1 MFVEQFK
8 NNGVP
13 YLRLVQSYRVE
24 DSQGRKVS
32 RKKTILNIG
41 PLSRFDDG
49 EPDFVQRLKD
59 SYKEGKPII
68 DLLLPYIEEPVA
80 KKHVITFE
88 DGDMACIGTPKL
100 VSQILLDRL
109 FVQLGL
115 DKLCAT
121 LKHSLGLSY
130 DLTGFI
136 RLLIFGRILQPASK
150 WETAQQNAQY
160 FAPLADTTY
169 PYHIYDA
176 LDVLAEYKEQFIH
189 RMHSSICKTVGR
201 SSTHIY
207 YDVTNFFFEIEKPD
221 PNEDIGDGV
230 QKGLRQK
237 GVSKENRKEPIVQMG
252 MFLDDNGIPITIE
265 TFPGNTLD
273 QATLRPALKKSM
285 GKLETE
291 RFVLVADR
299 GLHSFYNL
307 CHLVS
312 DGQGYIVSKSIRK
325 TPKAERQWI
334 MMQEDYIAKGNSF
347 KFKSRIVTRRVKDEN
362 GVVMEL
368 KEKVIVYWSER
379 FYMREYNEHKSF
391 LDFLERLRQ
400 NPASFRITAIQ
411 SNKLKKFF
419 KREFVQ
425 KDTGEIIESGK
436 LLGMLDEE
444 KVEEL
449 TAFMGY
455 YQIVTSEIDMPDE
468 DVIEAYHGLTQ
479 IEDQFREM
487 KGTLNTRPVYVS
499 TKEHIQAHLLVCM
512 IALTMLRLIQKKI
525 ISSSQIE
532 NNGCIWSYG
541 MSGKRVHTALQS
553 WQIDK
558 LPGDVYRFKNTTDD
572 DLKRILSAFSINII
586 PKLYTRGD
594 LRKILFC
601 TFNRKMTLLRIFPSS
616 N

>member
-1 MFVEQFK
+1 MFVEQCK

-49 EPDFVQRLKD
+49 KPDFVQRLKD

-88 DGDMACIGTPKL
+88 DGDMSCIGNPKL

-334 MMQEDYIAKGNSF
+334 MMQEDYIAKGNNF

-419 KREFVQ
+419 KREFVH

-499 TKEHIQAHLLVCM
+499 TKEHIQAHLFVCL

-532 NNGCIWSYG
+532 KSGCTWSYG
-541 MSGKRVHTALQS
+541 MSGRRVQTALQK

-558 LPGDVYRFKNTTDD
+558 LPGDIYRFSNTTDD

-594 LRKILFC
+594 LRKIKTEIKL
-601 TFNRKMTLLRIFPSS
+601 
-616 N
+616 

>member
-1 MFVEQFK
+1 MFIEQFK

-32 RKKTILNIG
+32 RKKTIFNIG

-49 EPDFVQRLKD
+49 GPDFVQRLKD

-88 DGDMACIGTPKL
+88 DKDMACIGTPKL

-109 FVQLGL
+109 FAQLGL
-115 DKLCAT
+115 DKLCAA

-160 FAPLADTTY
+160 FAPLADTAY

-176 LDVLAEYKEQFIH
+176 LDILAEYKEQFIR
-189 RMHSSICKTVGR
+189 RMHSSICKSAGR
-201 SSTHIY
+201 STTHIY

-221 PNEDIGDGV
+221 TNEGTDDEI

-237 GVSKENRKEPIVQMG
+237 GVSKENRREPIVQMG

-285 GKLETE
+285 GKLGTE

-299 GLHSFYNL
+299 GVHSFYNL
-307 CHLVS
+307 CHLVR
-312 DGQGYIVSKSIRK
+312 DGQGYIVSRSIRK

-334 MMQEDYIAKGNSF
+334 VMQEGYIAKGNSF

-362 GVVMEL
+362 GIAMEL
-368 KEKVIVYWSER
+368 KEKVVVYWSER

-400 NPASFRITAIQ
+400 NPAAFRITAIQ
-411 SNKLKKFF
+411 SRKLKKFF
-419 KREFVQ
+419 KKEFVH
-425 KDTGEIIESGK
+425 KDTGEIVESGK
-436 LLGMLDEE
+436 LLGLLDEE
-444 KVEEL
+444 KIEEL

-487 KGTLNTRPVYVS
+487 KGTLNTRPIYVS

-525 ISSSQIE
+525 VSSSQLKK
-532 NNGCIWSYG
+532 NGCVWSYG
-541 MSGKRVHTALQS
+541 MPGKRVQTALQK

-558 LPGDVYRFKNTTDD
+558 LPGEVYRFNNTTDG
-572 DLKRILSAFSINII
+572 DLKRILSAFSINIV

-594 LRKILFC
+594 LRKIKTEIKL
-601 TFNRKMTLLRIFPSS
+601 
-616 N
+616 

>member
-1 MFVEQFK
+1 MFVEQCK

-49 EPDFVQRLKD
+49 KPDFVQRLKD

-88 DGDMACIGTPKL
+88 DGDMSCIGNPKL

-419 KREFVQ
+419 KREFVH

-444 KVEEL
+444 KIEEL

-487 KGTLNTRPVYVS
+487 KGTLSTRPIYVS
-499 TKEHIQAHLLVCM
+499 TQEHIQAHLLVCL

-532 NNGCIWSYG
+532 KSGCTWSYG
-541 MSGKRVHTALQS
+541 MSGRRVQTALQK

-558 LPGDVYRFKNTTDD
+558 LPGDIYRFSNTTDD

-594 LRKILFC
+594 LRKIKTEIKL
-601 TFNRKMTLLRIFPSS
+601 
-616 N
+616 

>member
-88 DGDMACIGTPKL
+88 DGDMACIGTQKL

-150 WETAQQNAQY
+150 WENAQQNAQY

-176 LDVLAEYKEQFIH
+176 LDILAEYKEQFIH
-189 RMHSSICKTVGR
+189 RMHSSICKTTGR

-207 YDVTNFFFEIEKPD
+207 YDVTNFFFEIDKPD
-221 PNEDIGDGV
+221 QSEDIGDGM

-265 TFPGNTLD
+265 TFPGNRLD

-299 GLHSFYNL
+299 GLHSFCNL

-334 MMQEDYIAKGNSF
+334 MMQEDYIAKVNSF

-362 GVVMEL
+362 GAVMEL

-400 NPASFRITAIQ
+400 NPASFRITATQ

-419 KREFVQ
+419 KKEFIH

-444 KVEEL
+444 KIEEL

-487 KGTLNTRPVYVS
+487 KGTPSTRPIYVS
-499 TKEHIQAHLLVCM
+499 TQEHIQAHLLICM
-512 IALTMLRLIQKKI
+512 IALTMLCLIQKKI
-525 ISSSQIE
+525 IFSSQLE
-532 NNGCIWSYG
+532 QSRCIWSYG
-541 MSGKRVHTALQS
+541 MSGRRVQTALQK

-558 LPGDVYRFKNTTDD
+558 LPGDVYRFNNTTDD
-572 DLKRILSAFSINII
+572 DLKRILSAFSINIM

-594 LRKILFC
+594 LRKIKTEIKL
-601 TFNRKMTLLRIFPSS
+601 
-616 N
+616 

>member
-1 MFVEQFK
+1 MFVEQCK

-88 DGDMACIGTPKL
+88 DGDMSCIGNPKL

-419 KREFVQ
+419 KREFVH

-499 TKEHIQAHLLVCM
+499 TKEHIQAHLLVCL

-532 NNGCIWSYG
+532 KSGCTWSYG
-541 MSGKRVHTALQS
+541 MSGRRVQTALQK

-558 LPGDVYRFKNTTDD
+558 LPGDIYRFSNTTDD

-594 LRKILFC
+594 LRKIKTEIKL
-601 TFNRKMTLLRIFPSS
+601 
-616 N
+616 

>member
-1 MFVEQFK
+1 MFVEQCK

-49 EPDFVQRLKD
+49 KPDFVQRLKD

-88 DGDMACIGTPKL
+88 DGDMSCIGNPKL

-325 TPKAERQWI
+325 TPKAARQWI

-419 KREFVQ
+419 KREFVH

-444 KVEEL
+444 KIEEL

-468 DVIEAYHGLTQ
+468 EVIEAYHGLTQ

-499 TKEHIQAHLLVCM
+499 TKEHIQAHLLVCL

-532 NNGCIWSYG
+532 KSGCTWSYG
-541 MSGKRVHTALQS
+541 MSGRRVQTALQK

-558 LPGDVYRFKNTTDD
+558 LPGDIYRFSNTTDD

-594 LRKILFC
+594 LRKIKTEIKL
-601 TFNRKMTLLRIFPSS
+601 
-616 N
+616 

>member
-419 KREFVQ
+419 KREFVH

-444 KVEEL
+444 KIEEL

-487 KGTLNTRPVYVS
+487 KGTLSTRPIYVS
-499 TKEHIQAHLLVCM
+499 TQEHIQAHLLICM

-525 ISSSQIE
+525 ISSSQLE
-532 NNGCIWSYG
+532 QSRCIWSYG
-541 MSGKRVHTALQS
+541 MSGRRVQTALQK

-558 LPGDVYRFKNTTDD
+558 LPGDVYRFNNTTDD

-594 LRKILFC
+594 LRKIKTEIKL
-601 TFNRKMTLLRIFPSS
+601 
-616 N
+616 

>member
-1 MFVEQFK
+1 MFVEQCK

-49 EPDFVQRLKD
+49 KPDFVQRLKD

-88 DGDMACIGTPKL
+88 DGDMSCIGNPKL

-160 FAPLADTTY
+160 FASLADTTY
-169 PYHIYDA
+169 PYHIYDT
-176 LDVLAEYKEQFIH
+176 LDILAEYKEQFIH

-419 KREFVQ
+419 KKEFVH
-425 KDTGEIIESGK
+425 KDTGEIVESGK

-444 KVEEL
+444 KIEEL

-499 TKEHIQAHLLVCM
+499 TKEHIQAHFLVCL

-525 ISSSQIE
+525 LSSSQIE
-532 NNGCIWSYG
+532 KSGCIWSYG
-541 MSGKRVHTALQS
+541 MSGKRVQTALQK

-558 LPGDVYRFKNTTDD
+558 LPGDIYRFNNTTDD
-572 DLKRILSAFSINII
+572 DLKRILSAFSINIM

-594 LRKILFC
+594 LRKIKTEIKL
-601 TFNRKMTLLRIFPSS
+601 
-616 N
+616 

>member
-1 MFVEQFK
+1 MFVEQCK

-49 EPDFVQRLKD
+49 KPDFVQRLKD

-88 DGDMACIGTPKL
+88 DGDMSCIGNPKL

-176 LDVLAEYKEQFIH
+176 LDILAEYKEQFIH

-419 KREFVQ
+419 KREFVH

-444 KVEEL
+444 KIEEL

-499 TKEHIQAHLLVCM
+499 TKEHIQAHLLVCL

-532 NNGCIWSYG
+532 KSGCTWSYG
-541 MSGKRVHTALQS
+541 MSGRRVQTALQK

-558 LPGDVYRFKNTTDD
+558 LPGDIYRFSNTTDD

-594 LRKILFC
+594 LRKIKTEIKL
-601 TFNRKMTLLRIFPSS
+601 
-616 N
+616 

>member
-1 MFVEQFK
+1 MFVEQCK

-49 EPDFVQRLKD
+49 KPDFVQRLTD

-88 DGDMACIGTPKL
+88 DGDMSCIGNPKL

-419 KREFVQ
+419 KREFVH

-499 TKEHIQAHLLVCM
+499 TKEHIQAHLLVCL

-532 NNGCIWSYG
+532 KSGCTWSYG
-541 MSGKRVHTALQS
+541 MSGRRVQTALQK

-558 LPGDVYRFKNTTDD
+558 LPGDIYRFSNTTDD

-594 LRKILFC
+594 LRKIKTEIKL
-601 TFNRKMTLLRIFPSS
+601 
-616 N
+616 

>member
-1 MFVEQFK
+1 MFVEQCK

-49 EPDFVQRLKD
+49 KPDFVQRLKD

-88 DGDMACIGTPKL
+88 DGDMSCIGNPKL

-419 KREFVQ
+419 KKEFIH

-444 KVEEL
+444 KIEEL

-499 TKEHIQAHLLVCM
+499 TKEHIQAHLLVCL

-532 NNGCIWSYG
+532 KSGCTWSYG
-541 MSGKRVHTALQS
+541 MSGRRVQTALQK

-558 LPGDVYRFKNTTDD
+558 LPGDIYRFSNTTDD

-594 LRKILFC
+594 LRKIKTEIKL
-601 TFNRKMTLLRIFPSS
+601 
-616 N
+616 

>member
-1 MFVEQFK
+1 MFVEQCK

-49 EPDFVQRLKD
+49 KPDFVQRLKD

-88 DGDMACIGTPKL
+88 DGDMSCIGNPKL

-334 MMQEDYIAKGNSF
+334 MIQEDYIAKGNSF

-419 KREFVQ
+419 KREFVR

-499 TKEHIQAHLLVCM
+499 TKEHIQAHLLVCL

-532 NNGCIWSYG
+532 KSGCTWSYG
-541 MSGKRVHTALQS
+541 MSGRRVQTALQK

-558 LPGDVYRFKNTTDD
+558 LPGDIYRFSNTTDD

-594 LRKILFC
+594 LRKIKTEIKL
-601 TFNRKMTLLRIFPSS
+601 
-616 N
+616 

>member
-88 DGDMACIGTPKL
+88 DGDMACIGTQKL

-150 WETAQQNAQY
+150 WENAQQNAQY

-176 LDVLAEYKEQFIH
+176 LDILAEYKEQFIH
-189 RMHSSICKTVGR
+189 RMHSSICKTTGR

-207 YDVTNFFFEIEKPD
+207 YDVTNLFFEIDKPD
-221 PNEDIGDGV
+221 QSEDIGDGM

-252 MFLDDNGIPITIE
+252 MFLDDNGIPITME
-265 TFPGNTLD
+265 TFPGNRLD

-291 RFVLVADR
+291 RFILVADR
-299 GLHSFYNL
+299 GLHSFCNL

-362 GVVMEL
+362 GAVMDL

-400 NPASFRITAIQ
+400 NPASFRITATQ

-419 KREFVQ
+419 KKEFIH

-444 KVEEL
+444 KIEEL

-487 KGTLNTRPVYVS
+487 KGTPSTRPIYVS
-499 TKEHIQAHLLVCM
+499 TQEHIQAHLLICM

-525 ISSSQIE
+525 IFSSQLE
-532 NNGCIWSYG
+532 QSRCIWSYG
-541 MSGKRVHTALQS
+541 MSGIRVQTALQK

-558 LPGDVYRFKNTTDD
+558 LPGDVYRFNNTTDD
-572 DLKRILSAFSINII
+572 DLKRILSAFSINIM

-594 LRKILFC
+594 LRKIKTEIKL
-601 TFNRKMTLLRIFPSS
+601 
-616 N
+616 

>member
-1 MFVEQFK
+1 MFVEQCK

-49 EPDFVQRLKD
+49 KPDFVQRLKD

-88 DGDMACIGTPKL
+88 DGDMSCIGNPKL

-221 PNEDIGDGV
+221 PNVDIGDGV

-325 TPKAERQWI
+325 APKAERQWI
-334 MMQEDYIAKGNSF
+334 MMQEDYIAKGNNF

-419 KREFVQ
+419 KREFVH

-444 KVEEL
+444 KIEEL

-499 TKEHIQAHLLVCM
+499 TKEHIQAHLLVCL

-532 NNGCIWSYG
+532 KSGCTWSYG
-541 MSGKRVHTALQS
+541 MSGRRVQTALQK

-558 LPGDVYRFKNTTDD
+558 LPGDIYRFSNTTDD

-594 LRKILFC
+594 LRKIKTEIKL
-601 TFNRKMTLLRIFPSS
+601 
-616 N
+616 